1 MQRAESE
8 LQRLQLRYEARDIPY
23 YRVIGE
29 FFDKK
34 LGNFV
39 EKDHI
44 CQCNLCG
51 IDFEGAK
58 KKAAEQALQNYHAQ
72 MSQQAR
78 TSAAEG
84 AGGEPSGE
92 MGDATMTAAVGQGAT
107 VAVNAQA

>member
-1 MQRAESE
+1 M
-8 LQRLQLRYEARDIPY
+8 
-23 YRVIGE
+23 IGE

-34 LGNFV
+34 LGNFI
-39 EKDHI
+39 EQDHI

-58 KKAAEQALQNYHAQ
+58 KKAAEQALQNYLAQ

-84 AGGEPSGE
+84 AGGEPSSQ
-92 MGDATMTAAVGQGAT
+92 MGDATMTKAMGQGPT
-107 VAVNAQA
+107 VAVNV

>member
-1 MQRAESE
+1 M
-8 LQRLQLRYEARDIPY
+8 QLRYEGRDIPY

-51 IDFEGAK
+51 VDFEGAK
-58 KKAAEQALQNYHAQ
+58 KKAAEQALQNYQA
-72 MSQQAR
+72 QQAR
-78 TSAAEG
+78 SSAAEG
-84 AGGEPSGE
+84 AGGDANNE
-92 MGDATMTAAVGQGAT
+92 MGDATMTAAVG
-107 VAVNAQA
+107 